1 MAKDLTD
8 ILTRA
13 AEVRDES
20 IAEQNT
26 PQKVVGFQTDFI
38 ECFFLALSGN

>member
-1 MAKDLTD
+1 MAKDFTD

-13 AEVRDES
+13 AEV
-20 IAEQNT
+20 QNT
-26 PQKVVGFQTDFI
+26 TQKVVGFQTDFI